1 MGEMLLAEER
11 EAVAAG
17 SRRLAAG
24 GLVIGT
30 AGNVSARRDDL
41 VAVTP
46 TGADLADLTAQI
58 VTVVDF
64 EGHVVDGELAPT
76 SEVPMHMSIYQR
88 TDALAITHAHAMAST
103 AVACVL
109 EEMPAVHYTMLLL
122 GGAPRVAPY
131 ATFGSQ
137 ELADNVVTALEGRNA
152 ALMSNHG
159 SIAYAKTMDEACERI
174 EMLEWFAELYW
185 RAHSIGEPR
194 VLTDKDFEAVIM
206 QAMAG
211 GYGALH
217 KAEQD

>member
-1 MGEMLLAEER
+1 
-11 EAVAAG
+11 
-17 SRRLAAG
+17 
-24 GLVIGT
+24 
-30 AGNVSARRDDL
+30 
-41 VAVTP
+41 
-46 TGADLADLTAQI
+46 
-58 VTVVDF
+58 
-64 EGHVVDGELAPT
+64 
-76 SEVPMHMSIYQR
+76 
-88 TDALAITHAHAMAST
+88 
-103 AVACVL
+103 VL

-137 ELADNVVTALEGRNA
+137 ELADNVVTALAGRNA